1 MISKTKNHKL
11 IKVRAIFHLEFTV
24 QVIQSIVK
32 LLLHIKKLF
41 RTILTWT
48 LKIAILPRKFKT
60 LNQKIKKGNNLLKF
74 QHWTL
79 KRYRNNTSLICNRR
93 SSWINNKIKKNSR
106 VILKRARCPNMMT
119 MNLQRI
125 CKKCR
130 ILLEKLWIKNNRI
143 NKSTSIKVNSI
154 SKSICKHF
162 RIKKKEKI

>member
-93 SSWINNKIKKNSR
+93 SSWIYNKIKKNSK
-106 VILKRARCPNMMT
+106 VILKRARCPNKMT

-130 ILLEKLWIKNNRI
+130 ILLEKL
-143 NKSTSIKVNSI
+143 SII
-154 SKSICKHF
+154 SYSCERLDVRNVISGTICGPKF
-162 RIKKKEKI
+162 